1 MSQLTKSIDDLA
13 CAGDGIASVGADMR
27 QEGELAPVTSV
38 SPGAAMQDHNAK
50 DALVGGINKA
60 QSYAAHGALIKHGGR
75 EYSAGNKKSKLDRP
89 PAIDPDDGQ
98 WAVERLIKKRRT
110 GSKTQY
116 LVKWLGYPESDNSW
130 VMKRHIG
137 SELLKAFKAEELLAN
152 RRV

>member
-1 MSQLTKSIDDLA
+1 MQ
-13 CAGDGIASVGADMR
+13 
-27 QEGELAPVTSV
+27 QEEELAPMTSA
-38 SPGAAMQDHNAK
+38 SPGTAMQDHNAK
-50 DALVGGINKA
+50 DT
-60 QSYAAHGALIKHGGR
+60 LIKHRGR
-75 EYSAGNKKSKLDRP
+75 EYPAGNKKSKLDRP
-89 PAIDPDDGQ
+89 PAVDPDDGQ

-116 LVKWLGYPESDNSW
+116 LVKWLGYPDSDNSW